1 MDAMGILPGES
12 LGIPEQPGP
21 AAQPAAAPPAQGG
34 GTGSLLKTAL
44 SGFILGA
51 VQGMGA
57 KNTGESAAR
66 GSQAVMQQQQ
76 QQQEQQNEQ
85 QKAEQN
91 KQAAADQRRMQV
103 ANYNLNV
110 YKSQIDRDRLDF
122 DQRKEANDQSSKS
135 AQFFMDAL
143 KDNPNSFVIKDD
155 ASDALHSETV
165 LNAMKAK
172 GLSPDTA
179 FVYHDPTTDQTLVM
193 SAKHAE
199 TVPLGDKASQLQA
212 MYAPTI
218 QKYFPALKGQVFTPD
233 MKMADATLLMDRM
246 NQLVGKEQAGQKIQ
260 VNVGSPE
267 SIESQA
273 QDLYAGR
280 LAPSQLSKKSASYNS
295 ILNRASEIAKQQ
307 GEQGFNAKQAESN
320 FQSGKAIDK
329 AFTSGDPAKNIT
341 AFNTASGHLQQL
353 GDLVDALGNGRM
365 QVFNKLG
372 NEFAKQTG
380 SAAPTNFDT
389 VRNAAVSEVGKLF
402 SGGVVAQQE
411 LEEIKAPLMN
421 ANSPTQL
428 KQAVSQLRHL
438 MESRKEAL
446 KNQYQQGKEGKPAF
460 ETSEGAK
467 TFDWNAHPV
476 AQ

>member
-1 MDAMGILPGES
+1 MGGMGILPGES
-12 LGIPEQPGP
+12 LGVPDQAAP
-21 AAQPAAAPPAQGG
+21 ASQPAAPAQG

-110 YKSQIDRDRLDF
+110 YKSQIDRDKLDF
-122 DQRKEANDQSSKS
+122 DKRKEQNDQSSKS
-135 AQFFMDAL
+135 AKFFMDAL
-143 KDNPNSFVIKDD
+143 KDNPNSFVVKDD

-199 TVPLGDKASQLQA
+199 TMPLGEKASTLQA
-212 MYAPTI
+212 MYAPSI
-218 QKYFPALKGQVFTPD
+218 KKYFPALKGEVFTPD

-267 SIESQA
+267 SVESQA
-273 QDLYAGR
+273 QALAEGR
-280 LAPSQLSKKSASYNS
+280 LAPSQLTKRSATYNQ
-295 ILNRASEIAKQQ
+295 ILQRADEIAKSQ
-307 GEQGFNAKQAESN
+307 GKPGFNAAESETN
-320 FQSGKAIDK
+320 FQSGKALQKDI
-329 AFTSGDPAKNIT
+329 TSGPTAINLQAIQTARNHMETFKGLAKALKNGDVQAINSVANKWAT
-341 AFNTASGHLQQL
+341 ATG
-353 GDLVDALGNGRM
+353 
-365 QVFNKLG
+365 
-372 NEFAKQTG
+372 G
-380 SAAPTNFDT
+380 SAPTSFELAK
-389 VRNAAVSEVGKLF
+389 AAFSGEVGKSFAGANVSLADREELAKQISSASSEDQLLAAANTADELL
-402 SGGVVAQQE
+402 SGKQHAIKQRVEKAKKGEADYG
-411 LEEIKAPLMN
+411 EE
-421 ANSPTQL
+421 
-428 KQAVSQLRHL
+428 
-438 MESRKEAL
+438 
-446 KNQYQQGKEGKPAF
+446 KPA
-460 ETSEGAK
+460 